1 MDVQIVDNED
11 VTEPITLAEAKAY
24 LQIDADYASNDAD
37 INLAMITARK
47 RLEAYLNIGLVQRA
61 ITVYWG
67 GYELELPLSPTTSI
81 TSVKKGTTDLTTDDY
96 SVLDL
101 PAKRISINGV
111 YGANGNWFYSL
122 NGYVEFTPTHNTHQE
137 VYICEYVTG
146 YETLPSD
153 LKQAI
158 LAEVSYLYKLR
169 GEPITDLI
177 SPNASLLANSYSRNL
192 TL

>member
-1 MDVQIVDNED
+1 MDVQIVDNES
-11 VTEPITLAEAKAY
+11 VTEPITLDEAKAY
-24 LQIDADYASNDAD
+24 LQIDADYASNDD
-37 INLAMITARK
+37 EINLALITARK
-47 RLEAYLNIGLVQRA
+47 RLEAYLNIGLVERA

-67 GYELELPLSPTTSI
+67 GHELELPLSPTVSI
-81 TSVKKGTTDLTTDDY
+81 TSVKKGSDDLTTNDY

-101 PAKRISINGV
+101 PAKRISVNSVCGM
-111 YGANGNWFYSL
+111 NGNWFYSL
-122 NGYVEFTPTHNTHQE
+122 NGYVEFTPIHEVNNT

-158 LAEVSYLYKLR
+158 LAETSYLYLLR
-169 GEPITDLI
+169 GSPVTDLV

-192 TL
+192 IL

>member
-1 MDVQIVDNED
+1 MDVQIVDNET

-24 LQIDADYASNDAD
+24 LQIDADYASNDGD
-37 INLAMITARK
+37 INLSITTARK
-47 RLEAYLNIGLVQRA
+47 RLEAYLNIGLVQRT

-67 GYELELPLSPTTSI
+67 GHELELPLSPTSSI
-81 TSVKKGTTDLTTDDY
+81 TSVKKGDTDLTADDY

-101 PAKRISINGV
+101 PAKRIRINEVCGMV
-111 YGANGNWFYSL
+111 GNWFYSKF
-122 NGYVEFTPTHNTHQE
+122 GYAEFTPIHTENHA
-137 VYICEYVTG
+137 VYICEYITG

-158 LAEVSYLYKLR
+158 LSEVSYLYKLR
-169 GEPITDLI
+169 GEPITDLV

-192 TL
+192 TI